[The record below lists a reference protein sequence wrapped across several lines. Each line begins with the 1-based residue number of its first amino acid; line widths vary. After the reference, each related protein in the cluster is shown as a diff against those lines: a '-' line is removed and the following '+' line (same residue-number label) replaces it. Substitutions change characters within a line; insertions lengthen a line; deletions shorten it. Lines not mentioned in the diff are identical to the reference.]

1 HVGSLEDDEEGLVD
15 VLVKLETSFGL
26 FLSQKKYALQ
36 LLEHAHMVTCNPS
49 RTPIDTESKLD
60 LEGVPVQDPTLYRSL
75 AEGSTLKRILRYV
88 RGTVDFGLQL
98 YVFATT
104 SLVGFTD
111 ADWACFPSTQVSSG
125 YCIFLGDNFFCLGHL
140 NDIPLFLAPVPNN
153 LAI

>member
-1 HVGSLEDDEEGLVD
+1 MAVLREDCTLR
-15 VLVKLETSFGL
+15 TFGL
-26 FLSQKKYALQ
+26 RVYEVISTMKLDFIISTFAVSSLLSIDRFL
-36 LLEHAHMVTCNPS
+36 P
-49 RTPIDTESKLD
+49 ESKLD

-111 ADWACFPSTQVSSG
+111 ADWACFPSTQV
-125 YCIFLGDNFFCLGHL
+125 
-140 NDIPLFLAPVPNN
+140 PE
-153 LAI
+153 